1 MHSVT
6 LLRMYIRP
14 CCTLPYIVAYSF
26 FAAKILAGSSYS
38 IPVPATCMYP
48 LRGSGELGT
57 GSLTVSTVASNGFGK
72 GVQCYMPACLSV
84 CTVFV
89 VVPVHVLYTKKC

>member
-6 LLRMYIRP
+6 LLCCIVNSYVP
-14 CCTLPYIVAYSF
+14 CCTLPHTVVYSL

-48 LRGSGELGT
+48 LRGSAELGT
-57 GSLTVSTVASNGFGK
+57 GPLTVSIVESNRFGK

-84 CTVFV
+84 CTVF
-89 VVPVHVLYTKKC
+89 L